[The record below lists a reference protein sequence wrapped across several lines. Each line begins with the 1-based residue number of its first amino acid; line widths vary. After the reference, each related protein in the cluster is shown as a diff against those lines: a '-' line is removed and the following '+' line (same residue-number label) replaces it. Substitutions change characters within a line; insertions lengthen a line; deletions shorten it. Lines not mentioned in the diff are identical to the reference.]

1 MRQNTRKEK
10 ALFETPASSRARR
23 LFFVR
28 FSKKKK
34 KIRGLFLRFFTLKGR

>member
-10 ALFETPASSRARR
+10 ALFGNARVIARARR
-23 LFFVR
+23 LFFEAR

-34 KIRGLFLRFFTLKGR
+34 KIVAYF

>member
-23 LFFVR
+23 LFFGVSR
-28 FSKKKK
+28 KRKKKFVAYFCE
-34 KIRGLFLRFFTLKGR
+34 FLH